1 MSLPLTRRIAR
12 AALLVGAAA
21 APLVGIGASAASAAE
36 LPQVGQLGGLTSL
49 DKTAGLAQSA
59 DLSHTVEGVAKG
71 TKTVTSLQKA
81 LPDPGKTLTSA
92 AKTAAPVAQKTATD
106 TAGAVKGAAGGLGGT
121 AKGAE
126 GAGPLKGLPI
136 SQLPVSQLPIANAGL
151 PIGG

>member
-21 APLVGIGASAASAAE
+21 APL
-36 LPQVGQLGGLTSL
+36 
-49 DKTAGLAQSA
+49 
-59 DLSHTVEGVAKG
+59 VEGVAKG

-81 LPDPGKTLTSA
+81 LPDPGKTLTGA
-92 AKTAAPVAQKTATD
+92 AKTAAPLAQKTATD

>member
-36 LPQVGQLGGLTSL
+36 LPVGELGGLTSL
-49 DKTAGLAQSA
+49 DKTADVVHSA
-59 DLSHTVEGVAKG
+59 DLTHTVEGVAKG
-71 TKTVTSLQKA
+71 AKTVTSLQKA
-81 LPDPGKTLTSA
+81 LPDPGRTLTGA
-92 AKTAAPVAQKTATD
+92 AKTTAPVARKTATD
-106 TAGAVKGAAGGLGGT
+106 AAGAVKGAAKGVGGT
-121 AKGAE
+121 TKGAE

-136 SQLPVSQLPIANAGL
+136 SQLPVGQLPIANAGL